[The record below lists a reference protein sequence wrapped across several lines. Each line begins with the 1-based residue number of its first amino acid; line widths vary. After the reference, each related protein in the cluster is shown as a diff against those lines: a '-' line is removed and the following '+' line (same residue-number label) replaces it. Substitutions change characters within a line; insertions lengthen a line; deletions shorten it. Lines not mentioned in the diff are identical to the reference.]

1 MSKPI
6 FPPPLRV
13 ICADHSKFYP
23 IHTLNDVM
31 VVSRLLKWQINH
43 GLLYNIN
50 REEMIKTKYSIFH
63 FIPPNIF
70 CLVRYIILIHIYEM
84 PVLKIIKLFMVSW
97 MKNEPIVRTIQKY
110 IPYKLKP
117 LSFWECVSVDQKKK
131 RKMEEFF
138 HKPLSAYTK
147 FGYYDSCYIWLNYFA
162 CKKFCSILF
171 WMDGWNIAFVP
182 ICPL

>member
-31 VVSRLLKWQINH
+31 VVSRLLKWQMNH
-43 GLLYNIN
+43 GLLYHIN

-63 FIPPNIF
+63 FIRPIH
-70 CLVRYIILIHIYEM
+70 IILIHIYEM
-84 PVLKIIKLFMVSW
+84 SVLKIIKLFMISW
-97 MKNEPIVRTIQKY
+97 MKNEPIVRTIQENIFHINWSHY
-110 IPYKLKP
+110 HFGNVCLWIR
-117 LSFWECVSVDQKKK
+117 KK

>member
-1 MSKPI
+1 
-6 FPPPLRV
+6 
-13 ICADHSKFYP
+13 
-23 IHTLNDVM
+23 M
-31 VVSRLLKWQINH
+31 VVSRLLQWLMNH
-43 GLLYNIN
+43 GLLYHIN

-63 FIPPNIF
+63 FITPNNF
-70 CLVRYIILIHIYEM
+70 CLVRYRSDIRIIRNIIPIIIWINLGSSKRHTYHIDTYLWNAS
-84 PVLKIIKLFMVSW
+84 V
-97 MKNEPIVRTIQKY
+97 KNYKTFHGLLNEKWTYRTNYSRKY

-131 RKMEEFF
+131 RKMEEFI